1 MPTIVCERLVKAPP
15 IVTFNSARNVER
27 YIACSGNVESVRV
40 LSDDG
45 MTRITEWVANV
56 PVLGRKLRWVE
67 KDVWD
72 SSSLSC
78 SFEMIEGDMDSYSG
92 EWRFESHE
100 EGTLMR
106 LIISYEY
113 GVPLIGQLLHKVIER
128 LVEANANSVLDAV
141 KAASEGIRDGA
152 DW

>member
-1 MPTIVCERLVKAPP
+1 MPTIVCEKLVKAPP
-15 IVTFNSARNVER
+15 KLVFDIARNVER
-27 YIACSGNVESVRV
+27 YVGHAGNVESIKV

-45 MTRITEWVANV
+45 VTRMTEWVANI
-56 PVLGRKLRWVE
+56 PMLGRKLRWIE

-78 SFEMIEGDMDSYSG
+78 SFEMVEGDMDSYIG

-100 EGTLMR
+100 EGTLTR
-106 LIISYEY
+106 LTISYEY
-113 GVPLIGQLLHKVIER
+113 EVPLIGQLLRGMIEK

-141 KAASEGIRDGA
+141 KAASEEVWRRAGQ
-152 DW
+152 